1 MKTGDRL
8 VMLSEKNRHQNN
20 AYQLDCFEVTETKQA
35 DSSLLRLSL
44 EKDFNKKASYTAHE
58 IRNPLSAM
66 ELHSRI
72 ISKRLGSLNEES
84 INSIKSSIG
93 CIMNSIEVLK
103 SITDGLKDFS
113 QDVEIKTQKTDIT
126 KTVSNVVEM
135 IRPTFEEKNMKLN
148 MQKTSSII
156 CEFDENKTHQVIY
169 NLLKNALEAS
179 SEGNN
184 VDIYFVRKSQEISIL
199 IKDSGCGISKE
210 NTDKIFYPN
219 FTTKR
224 TGSGIGLCE
233 SKKIAK
239 AQKGDVRLV
248 STSKK
253 GSIFEL
259 KLPR

>member
-1 MKTGDRL
+1 MIL
-8 VMLSEKNRHQNN
+8 AEKNKNQNN
-20 AYQLDCFEVTETKQA
+20 IDQFDCLEVKETKQT
-35 DSSLLRLSL
+35 DNNLLRLSL
-44 EKDFNKKASYTAHE
+44 EKDFSKKASYTAHE

-84 INSIKSSIG
+84 ITSIKCSID

-113 QDVEIKTQKTDIT
+113 QDVEIKTQKADIT

-135 IRPTFEEKNMKLN
+135 IRPTFEEKNIQLN
-148 MQKTSSII
+148 LQKASSIM

-179 SEGNN
+179 IECDI
-184 VDIYFVRKSQEISIL
+184 VDIYFIRKSQEISIL

-210 NTDKIFYPN
+210 NIDKIFYPK
-219 FTTKR
+219 FTTKQM
-224 TGSGIGLCE
+224 GSGIGLCE

-253 GSIFEL
+253 GSLFEL
-259 KLPR
+259 ILPR

>member
-1 MKTGDRL
+1 VIL
-8 VMLSEKNRHQNN
+8 AEQNKNQKN
-20 AYQLDCFEVTETKQA
+20 ADLLDYFESTMTKQA

-44 EKDFNKKASYTAHE
+44 EKDFNKKASHTAHE

-66 ELHSRI
+66 ELHSKI
-72 ISKRLGSLNEES
+72 ISKRLDSLNEDS
-84 INSIKSSIG
+84 ISSIKSSIS

-113 QDVEIKTQKTDIT
+113 KDIEIKTKKTDIT

-135 IRPTFEEKNMKLN
+135 IRPTFEDKKVQLN
-148 MQKTSSII
+148 LQEAEGII

-179 SEGNN
+179 CQGDSVDVYFTDNN
-184 VDIYFVRKSQEISIL
+184 TKASVLV
-199 IKDSGCGISKE
+199 KDSGCGVKKE
-210 NTDKIFYPN
+210 HEDKIFYPN
-219 FTTKR
+219 FTTKKF
-224 TGSGIGLCE
+224 GCGIGLCE

-239 AQKGDVRLV
+239 AQRGNVRLV

-259 KLPR
+259 TLPK